1 MKIFKKIVLVAFIG
15 SLFITCKKEELPQS
29 TTVGQPVFSFSGTIG
44 SNPPINWQAGV
55 NNYYMYSTF
64 SQNPNGVYAFTG
76 TLQNTANANNSIQIT
91 INDDTVSAKNASISE
106 THINTSF
113 SRPLYLYKTPGG
125 IIDTTYSIMFTP
137 VIYAGSPTSYS
148 YNFGDGNTSTIASPT
163 HVYTTAGLYSTGLT
177 IGFPTGSVPMLNP
190 ITIYKTQPQ
199 LWINSISST
208 TDTVVLNTINVTLT
222 ASISSGAAPYT
233 YLWNFG
239 DEKTTS
245 TVSAYTTVN
254 VTHTYDSIGK
264 VYPVNLKVTDNS
276 GHSETYNYPI
286 WADSGRYPMGGLID
300 YKMTSPHVDTIS
312 NATALSNVTINY
324 TDPNGNAYTSDNAL
338 QPKSSSFQIGSVS
351 AYQNNLSNNPT
362 EMLKVT
368 FNCMLYPVN
377 NVSLQPIQATNC
389 TAVIAVAY

>member
-163 HVYTTAGLYSTGLT
+163 HVYTTAGLY
-177 IGFPTGSVPMLNP
+177 
-190 ITIYKTQPQ
+190 
-199 LWINSISST
+199 
-208 TDTVVLNTINVTLT
+208 
-222 ASISSGAAPYT
+222 
-233 YLWNFG
+233 
-239 DEKTTS
+239 
-245 TVSAYTTVN
+245 
-254 VTHTYDSIGK
+254 
-264 VYPVNLKVTDNS
+264 
-276 GHSETYNYPI
+276 
-286 WADSGRYPMGGLID
+286 
-300 YKMTSPHVDTIS
+300 
-312 NATALSNVTINY
+312 
-324 TDPNGNAYTSDNAL
+324 
-338 QPKSSSFQIGSVS
+338 
-351 AYQNNLSNNPT
+351 
-362 EMLKVT
+362 
-368 FNCMLYPVN
+368 
-377 NVSLQPIQATNC
+377 
-389 TAVIAVAY
+389 